1 MLLKMKSLI
10 RGYDAYMDDW
20 EPNAED
26 AFLLTREPNNMNESN
41 AVALVQAAK
50 EKTVMS
56 DQVQK
61 PLKMAAKQTMHP
73 NNLTDQFDEIGHVPK
88 LMATWL
94 TKFLKRPSNSGKTII
109 KGKRVN
115 SEGGY
120 GLEVPCEYHFQG
132 DDFSCN
138 WLKQSNERRIR
149 SAMMTRLLTLRQ
161 KQ

>member
-1 MLLKMKSLI
+1 MLLKVKSFI
-10 RGYDAYMDDW
+10 RGYHAYMDDW

-26 AFLLTREPNNMNESN
+26 EYLLKREPNNMNDSN
-41 AVALVQAAK
+41 AVAVVQAAK
-50 EKTVMS
+50 EKTDMP

-61 PLKMAAKQTMHP
+61 PLEMAAKQTLHP
-73 NNLTDQFDEIGHVPK
+73 NNLTDQFDVIGHVPK

-94 TKFLKRPSNSGKTII
+94 TKFLKRPSNSGKAII

-115 SEGGY
+115 RGGGY

-138 WLKQSNERRIR
+138 WLKQKLMKEEFDP
-149 SAMMTRLLTLRQ
+149 Q
-161 KQ
+161 